1 MERDGIPSHKAL
13 LDCWREKRTMKT
25 VNSKTLWT
33 ILILALLILMALSA
47 QPCFASLL
55 WSG

>member
-25 VNSKTLWT
+25 VKSKTLWT